1 MNGAN
6 SMYLNLNQSMQK
18 LTRLIF
24 VSVALA
30 VAQASFSFAQ
40 DAVPETVNEPAMSSE
55 VQAWFVALTK
65 VTHPGFKK
73 LIAENAKIELRD
85 LGITQTRQE
94 FLDSLDE
101 WEDAT
106 KGAILLTQMVSSK
119 DGIDIVRV
127 CYRFEN
133 NEQLNRETYHY
144 AGGKITSVIQELIS
158 KECEGF

>member
-6 SMYLNLNQSMQK
+6 SMCLNLSDAMQK
-18 LTRLIF
+18 TIRLII
-24 VSVALA
+24 VCVALA
-30 VAQASFSFAQ
+30 IAPVSFSLAQ
-40 DAVPETVNEPAMSSE
+40 GVVDEPEMSVE

-73 LIAENAKIELRD
+73 LIAEDAKIELRD
-85 LGITQTRQE
+85 LGIVQTRQE

-106 KGAILLTQMVSSK
+106 KGAILLTQMISSK
-119 DGIDIVRV
+119 DGTDIIRV

-144 AGGKITSVIQELIS
+144 ADGKITSVIQELIS

>member
-6 SMYLNLNQSMQK
+6 LMCLNLNQFMQK
-18 LTRLIF
+18 LVRLIF
-24 VSVALA
+24 VSVALV
-30 VAQASFSFAQ
+30 VAQISFSFAQ
-40 DAVPETVNEPAMSSE
+40 DTVNEPEMSAE

-73 LIAENAKIELRD
+73 LIAEDAKIELRD
-85 LGITQTRQE
+85 LGIIQTRQE

-106 KGAILLTQMVSSK
+106 KGAILLTQMISSK
-119 DGIDIVRV
+119 DGTDIVRV
-127 CYRFEN
+127 CYRFKN
-133 NEQLNRETYHY
+133 NEQLNRETYQY
-144 AGGKITSVIQELIS
+144 TDGKITSVIQELIG

>member
-6 SMYLNLNQSMQK
+6 SMCLNLNHAVQK
-18 LTRLIF
+18 ALRLIIVF
-24 VSVALA
+24 IAITM
-30 VAQASFSFAQ
+30 AQLPSSFAQ
-40 DAVPETVNEPAMSSE
+40 ETVNEPTMSAE

-65 VTHPGFKK
+65 VAHPGFNK
-73 LIAENAKIELRD
+73 LIAEDAKIELRD
-85 LGITQTRQE
+85 LGIIQTRQE

-106 KGAILLTQMVSSK
+106 KGAILLTQMVSSEN
-119 DGIDIVRV
+119 GMDIVRV

-144 AGGKITSVIQELIS
+144 AAGKITLVIQELIS
-158 KECEGF
+158 SECEGF

>member
-6 SMYLNLNQSMQK
+6 SMYLYLNHVMQK
-18 LTRLIF
+18 TFRLIF
-24 VSVALA
+24 VSVVFAIALI
-30 VAQASFSFAQ
+30 SHSFAQ
-40 DAVPETVNEPAMSSE
+40 ETVNEPEMSAE

-73 LIAENAKIELRD
+73 LIAEDAKIELRD
-85 LGITQTRQE
+85 LGIIQTRQE

-106 KGAILLTQMVSSK
+106 KGAILLTQMISSQ
-119 DGIDIVRV
+119 DGVDIVRV
-127 CYRFEN
+127 CYRFKN

-144 AGGKITSVIQELIS
+144 TDGKITSVIQELIG
-158 KECEGF
+158 KEC

>member
-6 SMYLNLNQSMQK
+6 SMCLNLCQVMKKKFK
-18 LTRLIF
+18 LML
-24 VSVALA
+24 VSVIFAIALIPH
-30 VAQASFSFAQ
+30 SFAQ
-40 DAVPETVNEPAMSSE
+40 DGVNEPEMSAE

-73 LIAENAKIELRD
+73 LIAEGAKIELRD
-85 LGITQTRQE
+85 LGIIQTRQE

-106 KGAILLTQMVSSK
+106 KGAILLTQIISSK

-133 NEQLNRETYHY
+133 NEQLNRETYYY
-144 AGGKITSVIQELIS
+144 ADGKITSVIQELIS
-158 KECEGF
+158 KKCEGF

>member
-6 SMYLNLNQSMQK
+6 SMYLNLNQLMQK
-18 LTRLIF
+18 TFRLII
-24 VSVALA
+24 VGIALA
-30 VAQASFSFAQ
+30 VVQMPHSFAQ
-40 DAVPETVNEPAMSSE
+40 DAVSEPEMSGE

-73 LIAENAKIELRD
+73 LIAEDAKIELRD
-85 LGITQTRQE
+85 LGIIQTRQE
-94 FLDSLDE
+94 FLDSLGE

-119 DGIDIVRV
+119 DGTDIVRV

-133 NEQLNRETYHY
+133 NEQLNRETYYY
-144 AGGKITSVIQELIS
+144 ADGKITSVIQELIS

>member
-6 SMYLNLNQSMQK
+6 SMCLNLCHVMGKQF
-18 LTRLIF
+18 RLMF
-24 VSVALA
+24 VSVVFAIALIPHYY
-30 VAQASFSFAQ
+30 AQ
-40 DAVPETVNEPAMSSE
+40 DAVNEPEMSGE

-73 LIAENAKIELRD
+73 LIAEGAKIELRD
-85 LGITQTRQE
+85 IGIIQTRQE

-101 WEDAT
+101 WEDTT
-106 KGAILLTQMVSSK
+106 KGAILLTQMISSK
-119 DGIDIVRV
+119 DGTDIVRV

-144 AGGKITSVIQELIS
+144 ADGKITSVIQELIS

>member
-6 SMYLNLNQSMQK
+6 SMCLNLNQSMQK
-18 LTRLIF
+18 LVRLVF
-24 VSVALA
+24 VSVALV
-30 VAQASFSFAQ
+30 VAQSSISFAQ
-40 DAVPETVNEPAMSSE
+40 DAVNEPEMSGE

-73 LIAENAKIELRD
+73 LIAEDAKIELRD
-85 LGITQTRQE
+85 LGIIQTRQE

-106 KGAILLTQMVSSK
+106 KGAILLTQMVLSK
-119 DGIDIVRV
+119 DGTDIVRV

-144 AGGKITSVIQELIS
+144 ADGKITSVIQELIG